1 MHGGVLAPR
10 ITCQKLHQLFA
21 KHCGRNF
28 AHCFLQ
34 ALQKSPIQKL
44 SIYSFDE
51 NWAKLGQFSSG
62 LFTIIGFYI
71 L

>member
-1 MHGGVLAPR
+1 
-10 ITCQKLHQLFA
+10 
-21 KHCGRNF
+21 
-28 AHCFLQ
+28 LQ